1 MRQFLFGTSESAN
14 WALRQAYSAP
24 VTESGLPYALAGG
37 VGAALVAG
45 AAWSIRRRPH
55 PVGAVA

>member
-1 MRQFLFGTSESAN
+1 VMAN
-14 WALRQAYSAP
+14 VATTFVTGNSWRQAYSAP